1 MSKTNVRRAGA
12 LLVGLTLIAAAC
24 GDDDDEAGD
33 STAAESVA
41 PADTGGVTT
50 MAAETTTADTGG
62 ATTADTGGATTA
74 DTGGATTADTG
85 AETTTGDTGA
95 ETTTADTG
103 AETTTGESTDTTAGT
118 PGEAGALEGLRTTT
132 PLVELSSDFT
142 DRLLEVDPEL
152 VDFNYAAE
160 AYDATVIIA
169 LAVEEA
175 QDDGIAYASL
185 INGITRD
192 GEACTDFASCKT
204 ILDAGGDV
212 DYDGFSGPGEF
223 AGNGEPL
230 QASYGLLQTGAD
242 NRIDDSLTEYFP
254 ATAPPEADVPEVPV
268 EGTRAGDGVLTI
280 GTILPQTGSL
290 AFLGPPEFAA
300 FDLAIQDINEAG
312 GVLGQDV
319 VGIPGDSGDATTDTA
334 NQTVD
339 RLLSQN
345 VDAIIGA
352 ASSGVSLT
360 VIDKIVGA
368 GVVQFSPANTS
379 KTLSDYP
386 DKGLYFRTAPS
397 DILQGAVLGEII
409 AGEGL
414 ASVAIVARNDSYG
427 TGLVEDLTAALT
439 EAGVEVVETTIYAE
453 DAQTFDA
460 EVAAAI
466 AADPEG
472 IVLISFDEASKILTT
487 MVEQGVGPTDIPVF
501 GTDGFAGN
509 AVGENFDAGT

>member
-12 LLVGLTLIAAAC
+12 LLVGLALIAAAC
-24 GDDDDEAGD
+24 GDDDDD
-33 STAAESVA
+33 STGDTSAAEETTA
-41 PADTGGVTT
+41 PTEGTSAATD
-50 MAAETTTADTGG
+50 APSAETTAPTEETSVETTEAEGGADT
-62 ATTADTGGATTA
+62 
-74 DTGGATTADTG
+74 TG
-85 AETTTGDTGA
+85 APAEGD
-95 ETTTADTG
+95 
-103 AETTTGESTDTTAGT
+103 
-118 PGEAGALEGLRTTT
+118 GALQGLQATT

-152 VDFNYAAE
+152 ADFNYAAE
-160 AYDATVIIA
+160 TYDAVTIIA
-169 LAVEEA
+169 LAAEQA
-175 QDDGIAYASL
+175 QDDGLAYAEL

-192 GEACTDFASCKT
+192 GEKCTDYATCKV

-212 DYDGFSGPGEF
+212 DLDGFSGPLEF

-230 QASYGLLQTGAD
+230 QASYGLLTTGAD
-242 NRIDDSLTEYFP
+242 NRIDNELTEYFP
-254 ATAPPEADVPEVPV
+254 ATAPAEADVPQTPV

-280 GTILPQTGSL
+280 GSILPQTGSL

-300 FDLAIQDINEAG
+300 FDLAVQDINAAG
-312 GVLGQDV
+312 GVLGVDV

-360 VIDKIVGA
+360 VIDKITGA

-409 AGEGL
+409 AGDGA

-427 TGLVEDLTAALT
+427 TGLVEDATAAL
-439 EAGVEVVETTIYAE
+439 EESGVEVVDTVIYAE

-460 EVAAAI
+460 EVAAVI
-466 AADPEG
+466 AAGPDA
-472 IVLISFDEASKILTT
+472 VLLIAFDEASKILTT
-487 MVEQGVGPTDIPVF
+487 MVEQGVGPTEIAVY